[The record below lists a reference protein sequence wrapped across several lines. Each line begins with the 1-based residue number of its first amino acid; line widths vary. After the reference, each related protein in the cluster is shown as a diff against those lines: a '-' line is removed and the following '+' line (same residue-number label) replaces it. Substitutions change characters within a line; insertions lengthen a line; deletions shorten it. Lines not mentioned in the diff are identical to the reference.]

1 MNFWWNETIVISSGE
16 NWRMLDVDENFCDEN
31 YNQWKLRATKITS
44 DEIFTAKLFYR
55 ILLSGYFRNFTSLI
69 KGTLPWHL
77 KEFFTQG
84 STRNVLVGILIII
97 NNGNPQYLSKYR
109 KSCSYS
115 SGSEK
120 SLSPFKV
127 CGNCALLERS
137 LTPVNGA
144 SGCPIPKVGREA
156 TKKLAKIYFFQKRI
170 PPNQIAA
177 EENFVKVLAEHRWK
191 RLFFLPS
198 TVSPRNLM

>member
-1 MNFWWNETIVISSGE
+1 MRATLAFNGLVKNFFWLWLWLKSKKKMNFWWNETIVISSGE
-16 NWRMLDVDENFCDEN
+16 NWRILDVDENFCDEN
-31 YNQWKLRATKITS
+31 YNQGKLRATKITS

-69 KGTLPWHL
+69 KGTHL
-77 KEFFTQG
+77 DTWRDFLHKG
-84 STRNVLVGILIII
+84 LLVGILIII

-144 SGCPIPKVGREA
+144 LGCPSPKVGREA
-156 TKKLAKIYFFQKRI
+156 TKKLIKIYFFQKRI
-170 PPNQIAA
+170 PP
-177 EENFVKVLAEHRWK
+177 
-191 RLFFLPS
+191 
-198 TVSPRNLM
+198 